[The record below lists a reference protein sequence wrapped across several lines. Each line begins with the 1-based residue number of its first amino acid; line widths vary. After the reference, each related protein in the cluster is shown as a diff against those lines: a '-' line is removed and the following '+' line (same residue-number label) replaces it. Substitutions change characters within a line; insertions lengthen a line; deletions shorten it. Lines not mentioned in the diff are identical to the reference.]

1 MSGKRMLCL
10 GIEGTAHTLGIG
22 LVDSDGKI
30 LANVRHSYIPPLG
43 MGIHPRDASQ
53 HHSEISGKALHDT
66 LRQAK
71 VNPSDIDLIAFSMGP
86 GMGPCLRTAATI
98 ARVLAKYLD
107 IELVGVNHIL
117 AHIEIA
123 RLVTAASDPVV
134 LNVSGGTTQLVVFEK
149 GRYRVFGETLDI
161 AIGNAFDVFA
171 RESGIHDPTN
181 PWPGPKFVETA
192 SKGSKY
198 IELPYLVKGM
208 DLAFSGLVTQAL
220 RLLKEGHSV
229 EDLCYSLQETALAM
243 LTEVTERAMAHTEK
257 NLLLLTGGSARN
269 KRLQEMLQ
277 IMMKERGGE
286 VRVVPLDLATD
297 NGVMIAWT
305 GILSHRAGIVTPIAK
320 SFVKPRWRIEE
331 IEVPWITQ
339 EDHEKKRNQ
348 KSRMTRK
355 A

>member
-1 MSGKRMLCL
+1 VNKRLLCL
-10 GIEGTAHTLGIG
+10 GIEGTAHTLGMG
-22 LVDSDGKI
+22 LVDSGGRI

-43 MGIHPRDASQ
+43 KGIHPRDASQ
-53 HHSEISGKALHDT
+53 HHSEISGKALQET
-66 LRQAK
+66 LKQAK
-71 VNPSDIDLIAFSMGP
+71 IDPSEIDLAAFSMGP

-98 ARVLAKYLD
+98 ARVLAKYLG
-107 IELVGVNHIL
+107 IQLVGVNHIL

-123 RLVTAASDPVV
+123 RLVTGASDPVV
-134 LNVSGGTTQLVVFEK
+134 LNVSGGTTQIVVFEK

-171 RESGIHDPTN
+171 REAGIHDPSN

-192 SKGSKY
+192 ARGSQY

-220 RLLKEGHSV
+220 RLLKEGHRV

-257 NLLLLTGGSARN
+257 RLLLLTGGSARN
-269 KRLQEMLQ
+269 KRLQEMLEV
-277 IMMKERGGE
+277 MTKERGAE
-286 VRVVPLDLATD
+286 VRVVPPELATD

-305 GILSHRAGIVTPIAK
+305 GILAHSAGITTPIEK
-320 SFVKPRWRIEE
+320 SFVRPRWRIDEVE
-331 IEVPWITQ
+331 IPWI
-339 EDHEKKRNQ
+339 R
-348 KSRMTRK
+348 
-355 A
+355 

>member
-1 MSGKRMLCL
+1 MNKRLLCL
-10 GIEGTAHTLGIG
+10 GIEGTAHTLGMG
-22 LVDSDGKI
+22 LVDSGGRI

-43 MGIHPRDASQ
+43 KGIHPRDASQ
-53 HHSEISGKALHDT
+53 HHSEISGKALQET
-66 LRQAK
+66 LKQAK
-71 VNPSDIDLIAFSMGP
+71 IDPSEIDLTAFSMGP

-98 ARVLAKYLD
+98 ARVLAKYLG
-107 IELVGVNHIL
+107 IQLVGVNHIL

-123 RLVTAASDPVV
+123 RLVTGASDPVV
-134 LNVSGGTTQLVVFEK
+134 LNVSGGTTQIVVFEK

-171 RESGIHDPTN
+171 REAGIHDPSN

-192 SKGSKY
+192 ARGSQY

-220 RLLKEGHSV
+220 RLLKEGHRV

-257 NLLLLTGGSARN
+257 RLLLLTGGSARN
-269 KRLQEMLQ
+269 KRLQEMLEV
-277 IMMKERGGE
+277 MTKERGAE
-286 VRVVPLDLATD
+286 VRVVPPELATD

-305 GILSHRAGIVTPIAK
+305 GILAHSVGITTPIEK
-320 SFVKPRWRIEE
+320 SFVRPRWRIDEVE
-331 IEVPWITQ
+331 IPWI
-339 EDHEKKRNQ
+339 R
-348 KSRMTRK
+348 
-355 A
+355 

>member
-1 MSGKRMLCL
+1 MNKRLLCL
-10 GIEGTAHTLGIG
+10 GIEGTAHTLGMG
-22 LVDSDGKI
+22 LVDSGGRI

-43 MGIHPRDASQ
+43 KGIHPRDASQ
-53 HHSEISGKALHDT
+53 HHSEISGKALQET
-66 LRQAK
+66 LKQAK
-71 VNPSDIDLIAFSMGP
+71 IDPSEIDLAAFSMGP

-98 ARVLAKYLD
+98 ARVLAKYLG
-107 IELVGVNHIL
+107 IQLVGVNHIL

-123 RLVTAASDPVV
+123 RLVTGASDPVV
-134 LNVSGGTTQLVVFEK
+134 LNVSGGTTQIVVFEK

-171 RESGIHDPTN
+171 REAGIHDPSN

-192 SKGSKY
+192 ARGSQY

-220 RLLKEGHSV
+220 RLLKEGHRV

-257 NLLLLTGGSARN
+257 RLLLLTGGSARN
-269 KRLQEMLQ
+269 KRLQEMLEV
-277 IMMKERGGE
+277 MTKERGAE
-286 VRVVPLDLATD
+286 VRVVPPELATD

-305 GILSHRAGIVTPIAK
+305 GILAHSAGITTPIEK
-320 SFVKPRWRIEE
+320 SFVRPRWRIDEVE
-331 IEVPWITQ
+331 IPWI
-339 EDHEKKRNQ
+339 R
-348 KSRMTRK
+348 
-355 A
+355 

>member
-1 MSGKRMLCL
+1 MSGRRLLCL
-10 GIEGTAHTLGIG
+10 GIEGTAHTLGMG
-22 LVDSDGKI
+22 LVDSDGRV
-30 LANVRHSYIPPLG
+30 LANVKHSYIPPSG
-43 MGIHPRDASQ
+43 RGIHPRDASQ
-53 HHSEISGKALHDT
+53 HHSEVSGKALHET
-66 LRQAK
+66 LKQAK
-71 VNPSDIDLIAFSMGP
+71 VDPSAIDLIAFSMGP

-98 ARVLAKYLD
+98 ARVLAKYLE
-107 IELVGVNHIL
+107 IELVGVNHVL

-123 RLVTAASDPVV
+123 RLVTGAPDPVV

-192 SKGSKY
+192 ARGSKY

-208 DLAFSGLVTQAL
+208 DLAFSGLVTHAL
-220 RLLKEGHSV
+220 RLFKEGQRI

-257 NLLLLTGGSARN
+257 NVLLLTGGSARN
-269 KRLQEMLQ
+269 RRLQEMLQ
-277 IMMKERGGE
+277 VMTKERGGE
-286 VRVVPLDLATD
+286 VRVVPPEFATD

-305 GILSHRAGIVTPIAK
+305 GILSHRAGITTPIAK

-331 IEVPWITQ
+331 VEVPWISE
-339 EDHEKKRNQ
+339 EDQVRLKHRQ
-348 KSRMTRK
+348 SRRARK